1 SAIVIY
7 GITKNPNDDNYMM
20 VMQYAKQGSLRKLLN
35 NKYNELDW
43 TSKIIILHN
52 IAYSLNTI
60 HQAKLVHKNFHP
72 GNIVNENMYM
82 SYITDIGFGRPVS
95 RDSSSDEI
103 YGILPYID
111 PNVLCRRGNSYTEKS
126 DIYSFGVIMSEIFTG
141 YPPYYN
147 IPHDDTLATFICLGL
162 RPRIRCQVPQ
172 LLLDLMSKC
181 LDAEPQNR
189 PTAYK
194 IVNTLNQFYKDLNNE
209 NTELYNQVSSTYD
222 QMKSER
228 LNYQTD
234 PQAIYTSRLLHFPT
248 LSKQVDNPINAGK
261 NLVEKKNNKLK
272 LNKNEYKKFIYC
284 IVNLQ

>member
-1 SAIVIY
+1 SAIAIY
-7 GITKNPNDDNYMM
+7 GITKNPKDDQYMI

-72 GNIVNENMYM
+72 GNIVSDNMYI
-82 SYITDIGFGRPVS
+82 SYITDFGLCKPVP

-111 PNVLCRRGNSYTEKS
+111 PIVLCRRGNAYTEKS

-147 IPHDDTLATFICLGL
+147 ITHDDNLATSICLGL
-162 RPRIRCQVPQ
+162 RPIIRCQVPQ

-189 PTAYK
+189 PTADK

-209 NTELYNQVSSTYD
+209 KTELCNQVKQIENSSKNSSTYD

-248 LSKQVDNPINAGK
+248 LPKQVDKPINAGK
-261 NLVEKKNNKLK
+261 KIVKNKYDN
-272 LNKNEYKKFIYC
+272 Y
-284 IVNLQ
+284 